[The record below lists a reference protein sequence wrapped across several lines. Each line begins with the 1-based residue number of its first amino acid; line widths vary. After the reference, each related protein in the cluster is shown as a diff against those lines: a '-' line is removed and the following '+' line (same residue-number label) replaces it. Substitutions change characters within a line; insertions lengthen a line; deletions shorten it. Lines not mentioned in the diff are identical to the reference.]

1 MRLTK
6 IAVSVVALVA
16 LLATGA
22 IMNRACKSNR
32 GLWWCAPSR
41 AHLSVIPRL
50 NAAQPV
56 RPQG

>member
-6 IAVSVVALVA
+6 IVVSVVALGA
-16 LLATGA
+16 LLTTGA

-32 GLWWCAPSR
+32 GVWWCAPPR

-50 NAAQPV
+50 NVDQPV
-56 RPQG
+56 RPQS